1 MYAELVV
8 SNNTDQTDQLYTYK
22 TGTLEVAIGDQVFIP
37 FGRGKGL
44 TQGYVFNVSKETTIP
59 NNKLKAIE
67 AIAEKG
73 VLSSQQIKLCLWMRK
88 NYLCRYIEAIQCFVP
103 NFSQNGQ
110 PKMQTYYSVN
120 EATQLERVSEILKR
134 APKQK
139 ELLELLLEVGML
151 SRKELLNEYGFTPS
165 HIKGLKERGF
175 IEEKAEAFF
184 RTPNSSMDETHK
196 TPHLLTQ
203 EQEKIVTHIKEQGMN
218 QKDNTILIQGVTG
231 SGKTELYMHLIHE
244 VLKSGKNALV
254 LVPEIALTIQTIQR
268 FRGRFGRQH
277 IAVVHSKLSE
287 GERYDEWHRIKTKG
301 VRVVIGVRS
310 ALFAPLKNIGIIVI
324 DEAHEGTYKSEIAPR
339 YDAIDLARKM
349 GQLNHALVVLGSAT
363 PSLISNYRAEAGLYK
378 KYVLKERYN
387 QVPLPKTEIV
397 DMAEELKRGNK
408 TIFSLTLY
416 EKITQALKENK
427 QVILFLNR
435 RGYATFVSCR
445 SCGYVAKCPTCDI
458 SLTYHQGRDHLS
470 CHFCGYEMVPPKNC
484 PDCNSRH
491 IKYFGLGTEKVEE
504 IAREIFPQARV
515 GRLDIDSTRKKGAM
529 EKTLEKFEKGEI
541 NLLVG
546 TQLVAKGLDFKE
558 VAVVGILA
566 ADMSLNIPD
575 YRSKERTFQLI
586 TQVAGRSGRGTTQGN
601 VVIQTY
607 TPHHFAI
614 TTASNHD
621 YDAFYKEEIENRKH
635 LIYPPFSN
643 IIYIVVSDKNKALAW
658 NSMVAFARDLKEM
671 KKTIEGI
678 YILGPQV
685 APISKINDFHRYQ
698 IIMKVD
704 AKSYKKVLE
713 TLERMKH
720 KKTNGHYGKSR
731 ISIDFNPFSF
741 M

>member
-8 SNNTDQTDQLYTYK
+8 RNNTDQTDRLYTYK
-22 TGTLEVAIGDQVFIP
+22 TGALEVAIGDRVSIP

-44 TQGYVFNVSKETTIP
+44 TQGYVFNVSQETTVPI
-59 NNKLKAIE
+59 NKLKAIE
-67 AIAEKG
+67 AIEEKG
-73 VLSSQQIKLCLWMRK
+73 ILSPVQIKLCLWMRK
-88 NYLCRYIEAIQCFVP
+88 SYLCRYIEAINCFVP
-103 NFSQNGQ
+103 NFSQKGQ
-110 PKMQTYYSVN
+110 PKMQTYYSIN
-120 EATQLERVSEILKR
+120 ETIQLEAVSETLKR

-139 ELLELLLEVGML
+139 ELLALLADMGVL

-175 IEEKAEAFF
+175 IEEQAEALL
-184 RTPNSSMDETHK
+184 RTPNPSMDETHK
-196 TPHLLTQ
+196 TPHPLTE
-203 EQEKIVTHIKEQGMN
+203 EQGKIVKQIKEKGMDLKN
-218 QKDNTILIQGVTG
+218 NTVLIQGVTG

-277 IAVVHSKLSE
+277 IAIVHSKLSE
-287 GERYDEWHRIKTKG
+287 GERYDEWHRIKTEE

-324 DEAHEGTYKSEIAPR
+324 DEEHEGTYKSEVAPK
-339 YDAIDLARKM
+339 YDAIDLARRM
-349 GQLNHALVVLGSAT
+349 GQLNYALVVLGSAT
-363 PSLISNYRAEAGLYK
+363 PSLISNYRAESGLYT
-378 KYVLKERYN
+378 KYELKERYN

-416 EKITQALKENK
+416 EKITQALKDNK

-458 SLTYHQGRDHLS
+458 SLTYHQGRGHLS
-470 CHFCGYEMVPPKNC
+470 CHFCGYEMGPPKNC

-504 IAREIFPQARV
+504 MAKNVFPQARV
-515 GRLDIDSTRKKGAM
+515 GRLDIDSTRKKGEM
-529 EKTLEKFEKGEI
+529 EKTLDQFGKGEI

-607 TPHHFAI
+607 TPHHFAVM
-614 TTASNHD
+614 TASNHD
-621 YDAFYKEEIENRKH
+621 YDAFYKEEIENRKQ

-643 IIYIVVSDKNKALAW
+643 IIYIVVSDKNKALGL
-658 NSMVAFARDLKEM
+658 NSITAFAQDLKEM
-671 KKTIEGI
+671 KKNIDGI
-678 YILGPQV
+678 YLLGPQV
-685 APISKINDFHRYQ
+685 APISKINDFYRYQ

-704 AKSYKKVLE
+704 VKSYKKVLE

-720 KKTNGHYGKSR
+720 KKTNGYYGNSR
-731 ISIDFNPFSF
+731 ISIDFNPFNF